1 MSRARNIKPGFF
13 ANEDLAE
20 IDPIGRLLFIG
31 LWTLADRDGRLED
44 RPKRIKG
51 ELFPYDN
58 CDINALLDDL
68 QKYGFILRYEVD
80 GGKYIQIVNFSKH
93 QNPHPKEPS
102 KDFPMPESDKQVASR
117 EKKLQAS
124 DKQVAKNADIL
135 NPDILNPDS
144 TSSSDSL
151 KKTKEEEEL
160 AAIVTMYED
169 IVGQPVRSQT
179 DRELLIGLLDSYT
192 VENIKAA
199 FREAAKSGA
208 KARNLRYV
216 EGCLKRW
223 ANGDIRAPVTLSAE
237 EKAARDRKRAE
248 EKARYEQA
256 ERDRVFRE
264 LGVVVNESA

>member
-1 MSRARNIKPGFF
+1 MPRARNIKPAFF

-68 QKYGFILRYEVD
+68 QKYGFILRYGVD

-102 KDFPMPESDKQVASR
+102 KDFPMPETCEQVASR

-135 NPDILNPDS
+135 NPDILIPDS

-151 KKTKEEEEL
+151 KRTKEEEEL
-160 AAIVTMYED
+160 AEVVLMYED

-216 EGCLKRW
+216 EGCLKKW
-223 ANGDIRAPVTLSAE
+223 ANGEIRAPVTLSAE
-237 EKAARDRKRAE
+237 EKATRDRQRAE
-248 EKARYEQA
+248 EKERYEA
-256 ERDRVFRE
+256 EERERVFRE
-264 LGVVVNESA
+264 YGVVVNESA